1 MVELGNFIN
10 SFFPSKIPPADNSKF
25 LAIGMSKIFAEPK
38 AALLSSTKPW
48 HDLLRLLGSGGENLM
63 PHTPLEYFWA
73 VSADCYLT
81 PNISFPA
88 ANESIYPSII
98 FMPAST
104 VVWAP
109 ETHLIYI
116 SHVTGIFYVAF
127 GKEQAATSSK
137 NPPQSEKKPDLVALI
152 WWVLQPSSQRG
163 FLRKVKSAQAIH
175 NRLEEL

>member
-1 MVELGNFIN
+1 
-10 SFFPSKIPPADNSKF
+10 
-25 LAIGMSKIFAEPK
+25 
-38 AALLSSTKPW
+38 
-48 HDLLRLLGSGGENLM
+48 M
-63 PHTPLEYFWA
+63 PHTPLEFFWA

-116 SHVTGIFYVAF
+116 SHVRDIFYVAF

-152 WWVLQPSSQRG
+152 
-163 FLRKVKSAQAIH
+163 
-175 NRLEEL
+175 